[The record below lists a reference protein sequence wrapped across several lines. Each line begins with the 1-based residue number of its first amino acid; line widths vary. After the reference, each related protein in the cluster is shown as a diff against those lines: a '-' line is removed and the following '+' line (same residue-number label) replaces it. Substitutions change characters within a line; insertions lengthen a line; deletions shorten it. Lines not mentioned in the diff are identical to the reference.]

1 MKIQRRLAA
10 NPTTFSA
17 TSLLPHAVALFG
29 IALILL
35 ATSTLPA
42 AALQEGTPP
51 LRVETGPNIRVS
63 DKAVPHIEPYIAA
76 HPENPQNLV
85 ISASQS
91 IPRKGIIAKS
101 YFTSDGGKTWSSALL
116 PKMQEESLGNELE
129 FALDNWVAY
138 APDGLAYYS
147 TLARMKLQDQ
157 WRMPILV
164 YRSADQ
170 GKTWQGPTL
179 IPSNSIDRPAMVA
192 TGTKDE
198 TRLYIAAFADGKDT
212 FVVDKAIEASGI
224 VVFESNDRGAS
235 FKPAAFIAHDNLG
248 HNARNPLVLS
258 DGSLLVPYIDF
269 PAGPEH
275 RVTTSRIYTV
285 RSQGGSQS
293 FGLPQVVTDL
303 PLPNPS
309 TAHFA
314 VDLSGGKFHGRVYAV
329 WNAGD
334 DKQRHVAV
342 AYSANNGKSWSKDAM
357 LRAQGGGPSMFGA
370 VAVARDGTVG
380 VVWIQDEKDEAKP
393 DCYRLYFAAS
403 VDGGATFS
411 PPTLVSDAISC
422 PDSPENKEARCPV

>member
-1 MKIQRRLAA
+1 MKSQRRPAA
-10 NPTTFSA
+10 F
-17 TSLLPHAVALFG
+17 AVT
-29 IALILL
+29 LILL
-35 ATSTLPA
+35 ATSALPSA
-42 AALQEGTPP
+42 ATQEGTSP
-51 LRVETGPNIRVS
+51 LRVETGPNVRVS

-76 HPENPQNLV
+76 HPENSQNLI

-91 IPRKGIIAKS
+91 VPRKGIIAKS
-101 YFTSDGGKTWSSALL
+101 YFTTDGGKTWSSAPL
-116 PKMQEESLGNELE
+116 PKMQEESLGSEME

-138 APDGLAYYS
+138 APDGAAYYS

-164 YRSADQ
+164 YRSADL

-179 IPSNSIDRPAMVA
+179 IPSNSFDRPAMVA

-198 TRLYIAAFADGKDT
+198 TRLYLAAFADGKDAM
-212 FVVDKAIEASGI
+212 VVDKAIDASGI
-224 VVFESNDRGAS
+224 AVLESNDRGAS

-275 RVTTSRIYTV
+275 RVNTSRIYTV
-285 RSQGGSQS
+285 RSEGGSKT
-293 FGLPQVVTDL
+293 FGLPRVVTDL

-314 VDLSGGKFHGRVYAV
+314 VDLSGGRFSGRVYAV
-329 WNAGD
+329 WNGRD
-334 DKQRHVAV
+334 DKQRNVSV
-342 AYSANNGKSWSKDAM
+342 AYSADNGKSWSKAAVM
-357 LRAQGGGPSMFGA
+357 RAQVGGPCMFGA
-370 VAVARDGTVG
+370 VAVAREGTVG
-380 VVWIQDEKDEAKP
+380 VAWIQDQKDETKP

-411 PPTLVSDAISC
+411 QPSVVSDAISC

>member
-1 MKIQRRLAA
+1 MKSQRRPAG
-10 NPTTFSA
+10 F
-17 TSLLPHAVALFG
+17 AVT
-29 IALILL
+29 LILL
-35 ATSTLPA
+35 ATSALPSA
-42 AALQEGTPP
+42 ATQEGTSP
-51 LRVETGPNIRVS
+51 LRVETGPNVRVS

-76 HPENPQNLV
+76 HPENPQNFI

-91 IPRKGIIAKS
+91 VPRKGIIAKS
-101 YFTSDGGKTWSSALL
+101 YFTTDGGKTWSSAPL
-116 PKMQEESLGNELE
+116 PKMREESLGSEME

-138 APDGLAYYS
+138 APDGSAYYS

-212 FVVDKAIEASGI
+212 LVVDKAMEASGI
-224 VVFESNDRGAS
+224 VVLESSDRGAS
-235 FKPAAFIAHDNLG
+235 FKPSAFIAPDNLG

-269 PAGPEH
+269 PADPEH
-275 RVTTSRIYTV
+275 RVSTSRIYTV
-285 RSQGGSQS
+285 RSEAGSKS
-293 FGLPQVVTDL
+293 FGLPHVVTDL
-303 PLPNPS
+303 LLPNPS

-314 VDLSGGKFHGRVYAV
+314 VDLSGSKFNGRVYAV
-329 WNAGD
+329 WNGGD
-334 DKQRHVAV
+334 DKQRNVSV
-342 AYSANNGKSWSKDAM
+342 AYSADNGKSWSKAAVM
-357 LRAQGGGPSMFGA
+357 RAQVGGPCMFGA

-380 VVWIQDEKDEAKP
+380 VAWIQDEKDETKP

-411 PPTLVSDAISC
+411 QPSVISDAISC

>member
-1 MKIQRRLAA
+1 MKSQRSLAA
-10 NPTTFSA
+10 FVVT
-17 TSLLPHAVALFG
+17 
-29 IALILL
+29 LILL
-35 ATSTLPA
+35 VTSALLATE
-42 AALQEGTPP
+42 LQEGAP

-76 HPENPQNLV
+76 HPDNPQNLT

-101 YFTSDGGKTWSSALL
+101 YFTTDGGKTWSSAPL
-116 PKMQEESLGNELE
+116 PKMQEESLGSEME

-138 APDGLAYYS
+138 APDGSTYYS
-147 TLARMKLQDQ
+147 SLARMKLQEQ
-157 WRMPILV
+157 WRTAILV
-164 YRSADQ
+164 YRSAEQ

-179 IPSNSIDRPAMVA
+179 IPSNSIDRPAIVA

-212 FVVDKAIEASGI
+212 LVVDKAAEASGI
-224 VVFESNDRGAS
+224 AVLESTDRGVS
-235 FKPAAFIAHDNLG
+235 FKTAAFIAHDNLG
-248 HNARNPLVLS
+248 HTARNPLVLS

-275 RVTTSRIYTV
+275 RVSTSRIYTV
-285 RSQGGSQS
+285 RSEKGSKS
-293 FGLPQVVTDL
+293 FSLPNVVADL
-303 PLPNPS
+303 VLPNPS

-314 VDLSGGKFHGRVYAV
+314 VDLSGGRFNGRVYAV
-329 WNAGD
+329 WNGGD
-334 DKQRHVAV
+334 DKQRDVSV
-342 AYSANNGKSWSKDAM
+342 AYSADNGKSWSKAAM
-357 LRAQGGGPSMFGA
+357 LRAQDKGPCTFGA

-380 VVWIQDEKDEAKP
+380 VAWIQDEKDETKP
-393 DCYRLYFAAS
+393 DCYRLYFSAS

-411 PPTLVSDAISC
+411 QPSVISDAISC